1 MILDAGFLISVD
13 RGDEAARSFLE
24 AAKRAGRALHTTH
37 PVVAQGWRN
46 GARQARLARLLSSAV
61 TTHALDNGV
70 AVGLI
75 LEASGTNDVVA
86 AHLVI
91 TALRLGHDVLTGDVS
106 DIGHLAKVVGPTAPT
121 VHAWP

>member
-1 MILDAGFLISVD
+1 VQ
-13 RGDEAARSFLE
+13 
-24 AAKRAGRALHTTH
+24 AGRSTPPIQLSLRS
-37 PVVAQGWRN
+37 GRN

-75 LEASGTNDVVA
+75 LEASGTNDVVD